1 MPFSVN
7 TGVKEVSDKLKSAYG
22 PIMKQKKTGVYYV
35 RLSWYQSVKIKLM
48 PLSEQSTS
56 VSVNVA
62 YTNGLYDVLVV
73 ALLFPFIGLFMFF
86 GLPPLVGFVLNIP
99 ILVGVIMIPRR
110 LVQPLIQEV
119 VTLITSSQGIPNNPV
134 NG

>member
-56 VSVNVA
+56 VSVDVA
-62 YTNGLYDVLVV
+62 YTNRLQEALVF
-73 ALLFPFIGLFMFF
+73 ATLFTLLL
-86 GLPPLVGFVLNIP
+86 LLSSTLLWLVIYVP
-99 ILVGVIMIPRR
+99 ILVGLIMIPHR
-110 LVQPLIQEV
+110 LAQPLIQEV